1 MEQQPLIAEVLPAE
15 RPNATNGGPN
25 AGNGRPRGAR
35 NLKHKALER
44 VAQSEAV
51 PILRQLCKQALDGDT
66 QAAKI
71 IFDRI
76 WPRPRTAPI
85 AVNLPETR
93 TPAELRAAMHGILA
107 QVASG
112 QLASDDGAALV
123 SIMRDVLDSHRV
135 QAIGDD
141 SHGAAEE
148 TSTRELLVSR
158 LERAIAER
166 QRAAALPA
174 AEPSPE

>member
-1 MEQQPLIAEVLPAE
+1 MEQEPLIAEVLPPA
-15 RPNATNGGPN
+15 RPAGTNGGPN
-25 AGNGRPRGAR
+25 GGNGRPRGAR

-85 AVNLPETR
+85 AVDLPETR

-107 QVASG
+107 QVATG
-112 QLASDDGAALV
+112 QIASDDGAALV

-135 QAIGDD
+135 QTIDND
-141 SHGAAEE
+141 THGAVEE
-148 TSTRELLVSR
+148 TSTRELLITR
-158 LERAIAER
+158 LERAIEER
-166 QRAAALPA
+166 ERASTLPA
-174 AEPSPE
+174 ADAEG